1 MQLLGGKK
9 CIFVCL
15 TTKSVQI
22 WHRIDLGI
30 FARPLA
36 KTRQVAGS
44 ALKNEREVHDIYDN
58 CCQLRRQLMTIIFL
72 KQEYAIKMAT

>member
-1 MQLLGGKK
+1 MQILGGKK

-22 WHRIDLGI
+22 WHKIELGI

-36 KTRQVAGS
+36 KAKQVAERDINNTNVREAIVRPKGD
-44 ALKNEREVHDIYDN
+44 KNIN
-58 CCQLRRQLMTIIFL
+58 QQQLRVQ
-72 KQEYAIKMAT
+72 